1 MCLKRRL
8 LKIEV
13 AESLKLHSWDI
24 LPYIAV
30 QHSELPSARL
40 VAYCWLKLV
49 ENKVLK
55 SIWANVP

>member
-1 MCLKRRL
+1 MLIICLKRRL

-30 QHSELPSARL
+30 QHWALPFH
-40 VAYCWLKLV
+40 
-49 ENKVLK
+49 KVSSLLLIK
-55 SIWANVP
+55 TTWEQSLEKYLS